1 MRVQI
6 HLPFQLAPGQR
17 EDDLCDITNKNCIH
31 IYLYAWQLIT
41 YLPATIYNC
50 PYSTKAEMR
59 SVTFSLAELCHS
71 SDRMTLVTSP
81 ALSWYLWFPSSLTL
95 RIFPLQTAETGNGCF
110 MWKRSLFEGH
120 GKPRIQ
126 GSSRELMEEPI
137 TVAGVL
143 TPARQSCPQG
153 PRV

>member
-1 MRVQI
+1 MTPSTTLARSN
-6 HLPFQLAPGQR
+6 PFAISIGTGPERGW
-17 EDDLCDITNKNCIH
+17 LCDITNKNCIH

-50 PYSTKAEMR
+50 PYSTKAEMC

-71 SDRMTLVTSP
+71 SARMTLVTSP
-81 ALSWYLWFPSSLTL
+81 ALSWYLWFPSTLTL

-126 GSSRELMEEPI
+126 GSSRELLEEPI
-137 TVAGVL
+137 TVAGMN
-143 TPARQSCPQG
+143 
-153 PRV
+153 